1 MTKISF
7 QLAPVWDAVMSVYDI
22 DMLVKHTESSIT
34 AAINDVKK
42 TGAVSCDIV
51 ECDYDEEHSYYHE
64 TYYYLSTT
72 GDSEQEVIDEYSH
85 LISQMYRRSTFM
97 NIFGLFEYRMNRCRE
112 LMIDISKQSEH
123 KSISKQG
130 VLQKTHWMLSKIIN
144 YNVDKVVND
153 VDYLRVIRN
162 YITHNNGHLP
172 DFHKV
177 QKKQNR
183 KTQKEKMM
191 LKSVKKATDAGV
203 LQVNQFNDVILNEDF
218 LPFVVNEFSR
228 YSNEMKESII
238 AYNRR
243 MESA

>member
-1 MTKISF
+1 
-7 QLAPVWDAVMSVYDI
+7 MSVYDI

-34 AAINDVKK
+34 SAINDVKK
-42 TGAVSCDIV
+42 TGAVSCDVV
-51 ECDYDEEHSYYHE
+51 EGDYDEEHSYYHE

-112 LMIDISKQSEH
+112 LMIDISKQSEP
-123 KSISKQG
+123 KNIYKQG
-130 VLQKTHWMLSKIIN
+130 ILQKTHWMLSKVIN
-144 YNVDKVVND
+144 NNVDRVVND

-162 YITHNNGHLP
+162 YIAHNNGHLP
-172 DFHKV
+172 DFHKIL
-177 QKKQNR
+177 KKQNR
-183 KTQKEKMM
+183 KTRKEKLM
-191 LKSVKKATDAGV
+191 LKSVKKATDAAV
-203 LQVNQFNDVILNEDF
+203 LHVYQFNDVILNEDF